1 MTETFTDSGALVTWS
16 TPQCPFVI
24 EYSRKALDDIRLA
37 VVDAFFSLPRGGAEI
52 GGILLGRFEEPRL
65 QVLEYAPLECEH
77 AFGPAFTL
85 SPKDQARLSEML
97 AEAPQR
103 YAGLQVVGWYHS
115 HTRSDISLC
124 DADLEIHNRYFPEP
138 WQVALVLRPSTL
150 QPTQAGFFFREADGS
165 VRSQSSY
172 QEFTLE
178 TLPARPLPSG
188 VPVAVPG
195 PVHETAPE
203 SVVITLPSAEKSAA
217 PAAPMTPAAE
227 ATPPAIAPFA
237 PEPLPTPWA
246 NPFATSAPEHAA
258 SQVSADS
265 SPEAPAPYAFE
276 TAHETE
282 EAPASDLFFRAN
294 EAEPSS
300 GDSHMDHEQPAES
313 WKASHEAVPQEEK
326 PSHFTEAAHETSRP
340 ARRWVGIAAGVFAG
354 IALGVVVDQ
363 ARSHAG
369 PPAPVVPQTVQTAPA
384 PRTPAAASLGAA
396 DAALRKQNDDLS
408 KQNAALATEISG
420 LRKQNSDLLKQQSP
434 SGTEQAAISKQQTG
448 LDKQQ
453 AAISKQ
459 QADVEKQQAELRKQQ
474 AEFTRQQADWNKR
487 QTAQAQQQTTLSQ
500 QEGQLRQQRDDL
512 AKQTA
517 KLKADLSTET
527 ARAQSL
533 QAQVEE
539 LRRQAQRRRL
549 SVQSTD
555 QLP

>member
-1 MTETFTDSGALVTWS
+1 MTETFTDFGALVTWS
-16 TPQCPFVI
+16 APQCPFVI

-52 GGILLGRFEEPRL
+52 GGILLGRLEEPRL

-77 AFGPAFTL
+77 ASGPAFTL
-85 SPKDQARLSEML
+85 SPKDQTRLSEML

-103 YAGLQVVGWYHS
+103 YPGLQVVGWYHS
-115 HTRSDISLC
+115 HTRSEISLC
-124 DADLEIHNRYFPEP
+124 EADLEIHNRYFPER

-203 SVVITLPSAEKSAA
+203 SVVITLPSAQTSVASAV
-217 PAAPMTPAAE
+217 PTTPATE
-227 ATPPAIAPFA
+227 VTPTAIAPFA
-237 PEPLPTPWA
+237 PEPLPAPWA
-246 NPFATSAPEHAA
+246 DAFATRAPERPAPPA
-258 SQVSADS
+258 SADS
-265 SPEAPAPYAFE
+265 SPEAPEPPVSVME
-276 TAHETE
+276 TDHETE
-282 EAPASDLFFRAN
+282 GAPASDLFFRAT
-294 EAEPSS
+294 ETEPSS
-300 GDSHMDHEQPAES
+300 GDSQTEYEQPAET
-313 WKASHEAVPQEEK
+313 WKPSQEAMAQEEPADFAETVHEAPR
-326 PSHFTEAAHETSRP
+326 A

-363 ARSHAG
+363 TRSHAG
-369 PPAPVVPQTVQTAPA
+369 QPAPTPPQTVQTAA
-384 PRTPAAASLGAA
+384 PRTPGAASFGV

-408 KQNAALATEISG
+408 KQNAALTAEISG

-434 SGTEQAAISKQQTG
+434 SGNEQAAISKQQAG

-453 AAISKQ
+453 AALGKQ
-459 QADVEKQQAELRKQQ
+459 QGDLDKQQAELRRQQ
-474 AEFTRQQADWNKR
+474 AEFTKQQADWNKR

-555 QLP
+555 QQP